1 MPTEIT
7 LKTSLNAKFVDTNW
21 GMDEKDHVDL
31 CCHSLHKCDAHKQI
45 ELNHTIDSYIR
56 NCDCVNSFQKCLT
69 NSNTSLSNEL
79 ALIHSINT
87 TKCYAKDHPII
98 KCKTFETYPESKT
111 YPFNRLINSTER
123 ERFLNRC
130 LKYDLD
136 QSQPPKLQKFDMA
149 LNEHA
154 TPLIDGEFS
163 IYNIF
168 VSFAFKFQTCDISL
182 FKIYIKTNF
191 ISSR

>member
-1 MPTEIT
+1 MPTEFT
-7 LKTSLNAKFVDTNW
+7 LKTSLNAKLVNANW

-31 CCHSLHKCDAHKQI
+31 CCHSLHKCDAHKHI
-45 ELNHTIDSYIR
+45 ESNHTIDSYIR
-56 NCDCVNSFQKCLT
+56 HCDCVNLFQKCLT
-69 NSNTSLSNEL
+69 NLNTSLSNEL

-98 KCKTFETYPESKT
+98 KCKTFETYPESKAH
-111 YPFNRLINSTER
+111 PFTKLINSTER

-136 QSQPPKLQKFDMA
+136 QSQPQKLQTFDIP

-154 TPLIDGEFS
+154 ISIIDGEFS
-163 IYNIF
+163 IYNVF
-168 VSFAFKFQTCDISL
+168 VSFTSKSLTYVKFYVTYHYY
-182 FKIYIKTNF
+182 F
-191 ISSR
+191 